1 MKSRNGTSMLIF
13 FLALACFGL
22 TVWFFLQQENVIP
35 DRVIIDYGTEEEFE
49 ITSEEI
55 TPDRC
60 GDFTCFLAGDF
71 LALFSSFEREHGL
84 SYYDVPVY
92 DIPDVDTYLRDFAEA
107 RGYHRRGFAD
117 EEDIVWFENIRTLPE
132 IRDAYIA
139 MRNTMQGQ
147 GIRLHFVSAYRSAAD
162 QRRIFTDKANLTNPR
177 TILDGSQDTNLD
189 AILAVSAL
197 PGYSK
202 HHTGYA
208 VDFGCGN
215 DYLVYSFADT
225 SCYAWLSAN
234 NFENAKRYG
243 FIPSYPEGAENQGPD
258 PEPWEFVWVGSDLLK

>member
-1 MKSRNGTSMLIF
+1 MLIF
-13 FLALACFGL
+13 FLALGCFIVTAWFWMQHQHPAEHR
-22 TVWFFLQQENVIP
+22 TV
-35 DRVIIDYGTEEEFE
+35 IDYQVEEEFE
-49 ITSEEI
+49 IASEE
-55 TPDRC
+55 PKLQRC
-60 GDFTCFLAGDF
+60 GDFACFSAKDF

-84 SYYDVPVY
+84 SYYDVPIY
-92 DIPDVDTYLRDFAEA
+92 ELPEVDTYLRDFAEA

-117 EEDIVWFENIRTLPE
+117 EEGIVWFENIRTLPE

-139 MRNTMQGQ
+139 MRNAMQKQ
-147 GIRLHFVSAYRSAAD
+147 GIRLHFVSAYRSASD

-189 AILAVSAL
+189 AIFAVSAL

-225 SCYAWLSAN
+225 NCYAWLSAN